1 MNKYF
6 KAIKRMLIVGV
17 FFPLVSFA
25 QTHRAYADE
34 LFKKADYYHAFF
46 LYRNLYGTNLS
57 ENQFAQRCNTAISL
71 TKQFLDLRA
80 SKQYY
85 DAKTK
90 LRELLEINPNDF
102 HAPILPQ
109 LSIEEATYWQKL
121 ALKQNS
127 AKEVN
132 LMLEKA
138 ISLYEQGKTDGW
150 NQNEINDAI
159 KQCEASKIDIGIGE
173 KIAVI
178 SKIEIIQPIV
188 ETPIA
193 EVKPET
199 QPSPT
204 PVVQVVHSERKK
216 IPQQRKIVQTRSKKI
231 LTKRELATT
240 K

>member
-1 MNKYF
+1 M
-6 KAIKRMLIVGV
+6 
-17 FFPLVSFA
+17 
-25 QTHRAYADE
+25 
-34 LFKKADYYHAFF
+34 
-46 LYRNLYGTNLS
+46 
-57 ENQFAQRCNTAISL
+57 
-71 TKQFLDLRA
+71 
-80 SKQYY
+80 
-85 DAKTK
+85 
-90 LRELLEINPNDF
+90 
-102 HAPILPQ
+102 
-109 LSIEEATYWQKL
+109 SIEEATNWQKL

-127 AKEVN
+127 AKEIN

-150 NQNEINDAI
+150 NTKEIDDAI
-159 KQCEASKIDIGIGE
+159 RQCEASKIDNGIGE

-178 SKIEIIQPIV
+178 SKVEIVRPIV

-193 EVKPET
+193 EVKPEI

-231 LTKRELATT
+231 LPKRELATI